1 MNKDFGKMSGEY
13 ELDVKWYLMV
23 EQSVFKIVKYLLA
36 DIPRYLD
43 FGQLVVGIK
52 EERRSI
58 V

>member
-1 MNKDFGKMSGEY
+1 MSGEY